1 MTGVRRL
8 LALVGRLVG
17 TILVITFA
25 VTAAIEISL
34 PGGFRSVVFAQGLPP
49 ASLRSARQQALV
61 DTFALDDNM
70 VERWLKWLANAVQGD
85 LGVSNSKGGTTVVDL
100 MAPRFS
106 ISIQLM
112 MFATMLAIC
121 IGIPLGIFAAL
132 MRERVAGNIL
142 DGTIGLFQSVPLFVT
157 PLFLIWL
164 FAVELRWFP
173 AASWVRV
180 SDSVPGNL
188 KALFL
193 PGIAL
198 ALPEIGYIA
207 RVVKSDIVHVLQMDF
222 ITAALSK
229 GLSPSY
235 VLYRHALRPASLGL
249 LNVLGLNIGALLAGS
264 FVIEFIFGIGAL
276 GGLFLGAIYNRDLHL
291 VLATTTYVVSV
302 YVVLNVIV
310 DALMHAADPRIRR
323 R

>member
-8 LALVGRLVG
+8 LGFITRLAS
-17 TILVITFA
+17 TIVVITFA
-25 VTAAIEISL
+25 LTVAIEISL
-34 PGGFRSVVFAQGLPP
+34 PGGFRRVVFAQGLPP
-49 ASLRSARQQALV
+49 EGLLAPRDQQRV
-61 DTFALDDNM
+61 ETFDLDDNM
-70 VERWLKWLANAVQGD
+70 VVRWLKWLANAVQGD
-85 LGVSNSKGGTTVVDL
+85 LGISNSRGGTAVVDL

-112 MFATMLAIC
+112 LFATMLAVF

-132 MRERVAGNIL
+132 LRERWTGNIF
-142 DGTIGLFQSVPLFVT
+142 DGFIGLFQSLPLFVT

-164 FAVELRWFP
+164 FALKLGWFP
-173 AASWVRV
+173 AASWVRI

-188 KALFL
+188 KALLL
-193 PGIAL
+193 PGLAL

-207 RVVKSDIVHVLQMDF
+207 RVIKSDIIQVLKMDF
-222 ITAALSK
+222 ITAAVSK

-235 VLYRHALRPASLGL
+235 VLFHHALRPASLGL

-264 FVIEFIFGIGAL
+264 FIIEFIFGIGAL
-276 GGLFLGAIYNRDLHL
+276 GGLFLGAMFNRDLHL
-291 VLATTTYVVSV
+291 VLATTTYVVTV
-302 YVVLNVIV
+302 YVILNAIV

>member
-1 MTGVRRL
+1 MTAVRRL
-8 LALVGRLVG
+8 LALIGRLGG

-25 VTAAIEISL
+25 VTVAIEISL
-34 PGGFRSVVFAQGLPP
+34 PGGFRSVVFARGVPP
-49 ASLRSARQQALV
+49 KGLRSAREQERV
-61 DTFALDDNM
+61 ETFALDDNM
-70 VERWLKWLANAVQGD
+70 VVRWVKWLLNAVQGD
-85 LGVSNSKGGTTVVDL
+85 LGISNSRGGTAVVDL

-112 MFATMLAIC
+112 LFATMLAIF

-132 MRERVAGNIL
+132 LRERSTGNIL
-142 DGTIGLFQSVPLFVT
+142 DGAIGLFQSVPLFVT

-164 FAVELRWFP
+164 FALKLDWLP
-173 AASWVRV
+173 ASSWVRI

-188 KALFL
+188 KALLL
-193 PGIAL
+193 PGLAL
-198 ALPEIGYIA
+198 ALPEMGYIA
-207 RVVKSDIVHVLQMDF
+207 RVVKSDIIQVLQMDF

-235 VLYRHALRPASLGL
+235 VLFHHALRPASLGL
-249 LNVLGLNIGALLAGS
+249 LNVLGLNIGALLGGS

-276 GGLFLGAIYNRDLHL
+276 GRLFLDAMFNRDLHL
-291 VLATTTYVVSV
+291 VLATTSYVVSV
-302 YVVLNVIV
+302 YVILNAIV
-310 DALMHAADPRIRR
+310 DAFMHAADPRIRR